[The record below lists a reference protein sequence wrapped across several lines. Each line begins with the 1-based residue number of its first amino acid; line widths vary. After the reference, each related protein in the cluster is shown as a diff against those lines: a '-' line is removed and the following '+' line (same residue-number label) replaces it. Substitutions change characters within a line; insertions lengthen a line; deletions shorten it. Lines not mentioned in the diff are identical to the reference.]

1 MADSN
6 VSYLKLITSEYAT
19 KPKFN
24 AFVEMFLKKVSPI
37 NDCLTS
43 FDTIFNIDNAIGEQ
57 LDQIGSIVG
66 ISRELP
72 ISDPDIPGVL
82 GDDIFRQVIKARIY
96 TNFWDGTIKGLYDIT
111 EKMIPGAAYQ
121 VVDNQDMSMQ
131 FIIILPN
138 ADPTFIALLLN
149 GYILPK
155 PSGVKIN
162 YAIQEKALFGWN
174 SDTAF
179 VKGWDNGIWNTA

>member
-37 NDCLTS
+37 NDCFTS

-57 LDQIGSIVG
+57 LDQIGNIVG

-72 ISDPDIPGVL
+72 VSDPDIPGML
-82 GDDIFRQVIKARIY
+82 GDDVFRQVIKARIY
-96 TNFWDGTIKGLYDIT
+96 TNFWDGTIKGLYGII

-121 VVDNQDMSMQ
+121 IVDSQDMSMQ
-131 FIIILPN
+131 FVVILPN
-138 ADPTFIALLLN
+138 ADPTFRKIT
-149 GYILPK
+149 GCK
-155 PSGVKIN
+155 KHTVKIN
-162 YAIQEKALFGWN
+162 YTIQENALFGWN

-179 VKGWDNGIWNTA
+179 VKGWDEGIWNTN